1 MAKPKKRTVDE
12 VVKEFFLGQL
22 ITGLTME
29 NYTLEIQTAKG
40 TLTVSPTHNELLDA
54 RFGQLIKREVTADE
68 LNTFIKHKT
77 LDRIEH
83 TASNS
88 TIMHFTSG
96 ESCEI
101 AGTPDIQTD
110 IKNTYTIMERVE
122 EELLS

>member
-54 RFGQLIKREVTADE
+54 RFGQLVKREVTADE
-68 LNTFIKHKT
+68 LNAFIKHKN

-83 TASNS
+83 TKSNS
-88 TIMHFTSG
+88 TIMHFTTG
-96 ESCEI
+96 ESAEI
-101 AGTPDIQTD
+101 TGTPDIQTD

>member
-54 RFGQLIKREVTADE
+54 LFGQLVKREVTADE
-68 LNTFIKHKT
+68 LNAFIKHKN

-83 TASNS
+83 TKSNS

-101 AGTPDIQTD
+101 AGTPNIETD
-110 IKNTYTIMERVE
+110 IANTYTVTERVE
-122 EELLS
+122 EELL